1 MWCVVELLLLITV
14 TINLKDLIMKRTKEI
29 GEKILKYAEEK
40 IQERSEKTSQR
51 IKKYAR
57 SLNDVSSELSY
68 ASKIMAGHKKIV
80 ID

>member
-1 MWCVVELLLLITV
+1 
-14 TINLKDLIMKRTKEI
+14 MKRTKQI